1 MQWLKHAGH
10 ILAGRRR
17 RTKAWGA
24 RLDQQEI
31 LVVALALQKTGAARV
46 MVFERQ
52 HAPEGLVQLSQ
63 RDDWLVQTL
72 RGLGSHL
79 PAHYRTMALALD
91 EERCRQGVMAHD
103 AARGAQQWQ
112 AEIQLEAAA
121 AWGVAPEE
129 VGFDFSVQE
138 VALPTG
144 TPVQQVRWAACLREE
159 LQQWQRH
166 ARSAGWRL
174 PVVETEHQAARR
186 AALHLQ
192 GDTVQHWAESPQDW
206 QFSRTPERA
215 PDMLDWPHLQSS
227 PMWQP
232 LVACGAALGALL

>member
-1 MQWLKHAGH
+1 MQWIEHARQR
-10 ILAGRRR
+10 LAVRCR
-17 RTKAWGA
+17 RTNAWGA
-24 RLDQQEI
+24 LLDRQDI
-31 LVVALALQKTGAARV
+31 LVAALALQKNGAARV

-52 HAPEGLVQLSQ
+52 QAPEGLVQLSE

-121 AWGVAPEE
+121 AWGVAPDE
-129 VGFDFSVQE
+129 VGFDFHAEADGVQ
-138 VALPTG
+138 
-144 TPVQQVRWAACLREE
+144 WAACLRED
-159 LQQWQRH
+159 LQQWRGH

-174 PVVETEHQAARR
+174 PVVEPGGQAARR
-186 AALHLQ
+186 AALHLR
-192 GDTVQHWAESPQDW
+192 GDSGGHWADSPQDW
-206 QFSRTPERA
+206 QFSRTPERTL
-215 PDMLDWPHLQSS
+215 DEIDWPGLQMG
-227 PMWQP
+227 PMWRAM
-232 LVACGAALGALL
+232 VACGAALGALL